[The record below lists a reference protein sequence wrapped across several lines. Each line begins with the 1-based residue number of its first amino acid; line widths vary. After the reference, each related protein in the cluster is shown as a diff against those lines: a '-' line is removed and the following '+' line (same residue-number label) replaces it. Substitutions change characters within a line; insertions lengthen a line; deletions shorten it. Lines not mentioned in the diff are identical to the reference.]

1 MNTVGAADYGDTAV
15 VMITRNEQQAIAK
28 VIDDARTA
36 LPGAEIV
43 VVDGSTDRTP
53 EIATQ
58 HGARVL
64 QEPGGGAAPALLCA
78 LRASDRPIVIMVD
91 ADDTYPSKVF
101 PQLANQVRSGLDVAG
116 TDRLGRRPP
125 PSMPVANWLANIAFG
140 LIASARTRRRLFDVH
155 SGQRAYRR
163 SVIDA
168 FDWDTTGLAFPV
180 DLLLWPAFAGYRISE
195 IPIPYRERIGQTT
208 LVRWPSGKQTLRRLF
223 RSRRQIAAQTRV
235 PADSGN

>member
-1 MNTVGAADYGDTAV
+1 MNPIGAAEYGDTAV
-15 VMITRNEQQAIAK
+15 VMITRNEEKAIAK

-43 VVDGSTDRTP
+43 VVDGSTDRTRDV
-53 EIATQ
+53 ALH

-64 QEPGGGAAPALLCA
+64 QEPGGGPAPALLCA
-78 LRASDRPIVIMVD
+78 LRASDRPIVITVD
-91 ADDTYPSKVF
+91 ADDTYPSNVF
-101 PQLANQVRSGLDVAG
+101 PHLANQVRSGLDVAG

-125 PSMPVANWLANIAFG
+125 PSMPLANWLANIGFG
-140 LIASARTRRRLFDVH
+140 LIATTRTRRRLLDVH

-168 FDWDTTGLAFPV
+168 FEWDTAGLAFPV

-195 IPIPYRERIGQTT
+195 IPIPYRDRIGRTT
-208 LVRWPSGKQTLRRLF
+208 LVRWPSGKETLRRLF
-223 RSRRQIAAQTRV
+223 RSRRQIAAQTVV
-235 PADSGN
+235 PADLSN